1 VKRLDPIYLLLQ
13 NTSAGE
19 EVRLLTAV
27 QQYIVLHQQG
37 QTVTCEATAEKDCQ
51 NALRSLYMQLW
62 LDSCCPQQ
70 IGTDNRYMQE

>member
-1 VKRLDPIYLLLQ
+1 VKRLDPI
-13 NTSAGE
+13 
-19 EVRLLTAV
+19 AV

-51 NALRSLYMQLW
+51 NALRSLW